1 MDTQIIA
8 AVITGC
14 AAVAA
19 AIITGLLSSGRRK
32 NKWQIRT
39 GTKLPEIVYVIA
51 AVRL

>member
-32 NKWQIRT
+32 NN
-39 GTKLPEIVYVIA
+39 G
-51 AVRL
+51 AVKIGRAHV